1 MVSLDAWRSASLI
14 AAWSSAAL
22 RGQTGVEQ
30 VLDVLTASNLL
41 RPVQV
46 DGALD
51 PEPFVHAIARWR
63 RLGITGW
70 WYAPVEPGDVAG
82 LPAPVTQLA
91 AEIGAAMISIDGSCR
106 ALVLHDGLIEVQVA
120 DHGRPPPESVSDA
133 ERHLLTV
140 MADATEDLAELDV
153 APWNRDQV
161 RRLERPVDPFPPG
174 VDGRAER
181 LAERSLRVLELTEVA
196 LKDEGG
202 SRTAYENE
210 RRTGVLRAVRRAAR
224 HAHAVAWNTPVMVPS
239 RPR

>member
-1 MVSLDAWRSASLI
+1 MI

-22 RGQTGVEQ
+22 RGQTGVEHA
-30 VLDVLTASNLL
+30 LDVLGASDLL
-41 RPVQV
+41 RPVQPPGV
-46 DGALD
+46 QDSESL
-51 PEPFVHAIARWR
+51 VHAIARWR

-82 LPAPVTQLA
+82 VPAPITQLA
-91 AEIGAAMISIDGSCR
+91 AQVGAAMISIDGSCR
-106 ALVLHDGLIEVQVA
+106 ALLLNDGLIEMEVS

-140 MADATEDLAELDV
+140 MSDSTEVMAELDV

-161 RRLERPVDPFPPG
+161 TRLQQPVDPFPPG
-174 VDGRAER
+174 ADSRAER
-181 LAERSLRVLELTEVA
+181 LAERSLRVLELTELA
-196 LKDEGG
+196 LEDDGG
-202 SRTAYENE
+202 SRTAHENE
-210 RRTGVLRAVRRAAR
+210 VRTSVLRTVRRAAR